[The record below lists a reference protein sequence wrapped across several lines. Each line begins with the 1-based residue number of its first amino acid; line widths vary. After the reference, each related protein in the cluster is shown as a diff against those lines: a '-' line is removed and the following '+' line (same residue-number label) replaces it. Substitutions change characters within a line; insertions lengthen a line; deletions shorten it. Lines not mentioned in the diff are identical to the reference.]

1 LNVVFFQNSY
11 TFVDQDAEEEEHKQ
25 MRLKAKSIR
34 DEAESIKQRRL
45 QTMQSSHLAV
55 DKMRAEEARAKK
67 GFSDQMQQMN
77 GVIIDAIDKLTGHK
91 QYIQQRLREL
101 AELAE
106 LTSKEVSA
114 TENSWTRL
122 KAQLA

>member
-1 LNVVFFQNSY
+1 
-11 TFVDQDAEEEEHKQ
+11 

-106 LTSKEVSA
+106 LTSKEVAA

-122 KAQLA
+122 KSQLA